1 MPFGIYHAPTKDL
14 HKSVIFDFYNDPFE
28 VLTKF
33 YSSLK
38 KYDVIVIGGGAA
50 GLGSS
55 GVANAIGLKTLMIEK
70 DENNFG
76 GDCTNYGCVPSKAL
90 IHLAHQFHQAKLASK
105 FGLSVS
111 GKANMSAILDHV
123 HKHQEYIKSTED
135 AAALRNHGIDVVIG
149 EASFTSKD
157 TLSVNGENYT
167 AKCIFLCTG
176 SKPRHIKIEGM
187 NSVQVYTNEN
197 IFFDCSTLPDH
208 FVVIGGGPIGCE
220 LGQVFSRF
228 GSKVTIVNR
237 GGRLLNKEPE
247 KVSQILEA
255 QFRKEGIDIINNAEV
270 KSFDSGKAM
279 VFTKDGEK
287 KEISCDATLISVG
300 RIVNTNGLNLEKAD
314 IALTDGG
321 KIKVDTYLQTSNKR
335 VYALGD
341 AAGTYM
347 FSHGA
352 EKMVRQVWRN
362 ILLPFFKKKN
372 TLTDLSWVTFTDPQ
386 VAHFG
391 LTEKQMWDEGL
402 SNYRQDQNFEHD
414 DRAILQDYTYGHLSI
429 WFDGNKNIGKKK
441 ILSGSMIAP
450 NAGELVQELEL
461 AKHAKIPASKIE
473 SRVYPYPVATRINQ
487 KALRGLMAST
497 RTGWKLKL
505 AKKVFRFLY

>member
-1 MPFGIYHAPTKDL
+1 M
-14 HKSVIFDFYNDPFE
+14 
-28 VLTKF
+28 
-33 YSSLK
+33 K
-38 KYDVIVIGGGAA
+38 KYDVIVIGAGAA

-55 GVANAIGLKTLMIEK
+55 GVANAIGLKTLMVEK

-105 FGLSVS
+105 FGLNVS
-111 GKANMSAILDHV
+111 GKADMGAILDHV
-123 HKHQEYIKSTED
+123 HAHQEHIKSTED
-135 AAALRNHGIDVVIG
+135 AAALRSHGIDVVIG
-149 EASFTSKD
+149 EAAFSSNESIT
-157 TLSVNGENYT
+157 VNGEEYT
-167 AKCIFLCTG
+167 AKRIFLCTG
-176 SKPRHIKIEGM
+176 SKPRHIAIEGM
-187 NSVQVYTNEN
+187 DTVKVYTNEN
-197 IFFDCSTLPDH
+197 IFFDCRTLPENL
-208 FVVIGGGPIGCE
+208 VVIGGGPIGCE

-237 GGRLLNKEPE
+237 GDRLLNKEPE
-247 KVSQILEA
+247 KVSGILEE
-255 QFRKEGIDIINNAEV
+255 QFKKEGIGIINNTEV
-270 KSFDSGKAM
+270 KSFVNGNAVLFS
-279 VFTKDGEK
+279 KDGTK
-287 KEISCDATLISVG
+287 REIPCDATLISVG
-300 RIVNTNGLNLEKAD
+300 RIVNTKGLNLEKGGV
-314 IALTDGG
+314 ALTERG
-321 KIKVDTYLQTSNKR
+321 KIKVDTYLKTTNKK

-341 AAGTYM
+341 AAGSYM

-362 ILLPFFKKKN
+362 ILFPFFKKKN
-372 TLTDLSWVTFTDPQ
+372 TLSDLSWVTFTDPQ

-391 LTEKQMWDEGL
+391 LTEKQIWDSGIAH
-402 SNYRQDQNFEHD
+402 YRQDQTFEHD

-450 NAGELVQELEL
+450 QAGELIQELEL
-461 AKHAKIPASKIE
+461 AKHAKISASKVE

-487 KALRGLMAST
+487 KALRGIMAST
-497 RTGWKLKL
+497 RTGWKLKA

>member
-1 MPFGIYHAPTKDL
+1 M
-14 HKSVIFDFYNDPFE
+14 
-28 VLTKF
+28 
-33 YSSLK
+33 K

-105 FGLSVS
+105 FGLTVS
-111 GKANMSAILDHV
+111 GKANMDAILNHV
-123 HKHQEYIKSTED
+123 HKHQEHIKSTED
-135 AAALRNHGIDVVIG
+135 AAALRSHGIDVVIG
-149 EASFTSKD
+149 EASFSSKESI
-157 TLSVNGENYT
+157 TVNGEQYT
-167 AKCIFLCTG
+167 AKQIFLCTG
-176 SKPRHIKIEGM
+176 SKPRHLTIEGM
-187 NSVQVYTNEN
+187 DTVQVYTNEN
-197 IFFDCSTLPDH
+197 IFFDCRTLPED

-237 GGRLLNKEPE
+237 GERLLNKEPE
-247 KVSQILEA
+247 KVSHILEE

-270 KSFDSGKAM
+270 TSFEDGNAM
-279 VFTKDGEK
+279 LISKDGTK
-287 KEISCDATLISVG
+287 TKLACDATLISVG
-300 RIVNTNGLNLEKAD
+300 RIVNTKGLALEKGG
-314 IALTDGG
+314 IELTDRE
-321 KIKVDTYLQTSNKR
+321 KIKVDTYLQTTNKR
-335 VYALGD
+335 VYAIGD
-341 AAGTYM
+341 AAGSYM

-362 ILLPFFKKKN
+362 ILFPLFKKKN
-372 TLTDLSWVTFTDPQ
+372 TLSDLSWVTFTDPQ

-391 LTEKQMWDEGL
+391 LTEKQIWDEGL
-402 SNYRQDQNFEHD
+402 AHYRQDQTFEHD

-429 WFDGNKNIGKKK
+429 WFDGHKNPSKKK
-441 ILSGSMIAP
+441 VLSGSMIAP
-450 NAGELVQELEL
+450 QAGELIQELEL
-461 AKHAKIPASKIE
+461 AKHAKIPAKTIE

-487 KALRGLMAST
+487 KALRGIMAST
-497 RTGWKLKL
+497 RTGWKLNL
-505 AKKVFRFLY
+505 ARKIFRILY